1 MDDDNA
7 KNGGGRSMNG
17 PAKTKPNC
25 NVRIRSYPAQHCDP
39 ENPQI
44 ARGILETHH
53 TELQLIV
60 VLLVQLLARLEY
72 RVINAPNK
80 NTLRVARDAI
90 ELTSAKSNPGVS
102 HEAAPEEFHSA
113 PSEHQAITT
122 QTT

>member
-25 NVRIRSYPAQHCDP
+25 NLRIRSYPAQPCDP

-44 ARGILETHH
+44 AWGILETHQ
-53 TELQLIV
+53 TELQS
-60 VLLVQLLARLEY
+60 LARLGY

-80 NTLRVARDAI
+80 STLSVARQAI
-90 ELTSAKSNPGVS
+90 ELTSAKSNHGVS
-102 HEAAPEEFHSA
+102 HEAAPQEFHSA
-113 PSEHQAITT
+113 PSEHQPINNPNP
-122 QTT
+122 